1 MTDEIFV
8 REGVVEDFNE
18 VMRLSMNS
26 AIENALVQPDEM
38 LVAQNV
44 YAALSAQRGIV
55 GVIGGKPGE
64 TLEGMIIMGL
74 GNPWYSHEMTL
85 EEKVI
90 YVAPEFRSAKGG
102 RARKLVEWA
111 KYVSEKIGIPLTVAV
126 LSSSRTEA
134 KMRLFERAFGA
145 PAGVFF
151 LYNGKT
157 GLNKG

>member
-1 MTDEIFV
+1 MDEIFV
-8 REGVVEDFNE
+8 RKGVVEDFNE

-26 AIENALVQPDEM
+26 AIENAIVQPDEM

-44 YAALSAQRGIV
+44 YSFLTEQNGMVGI
-55 GVIGGKPGE
+55 IGKEPGGP
-64 TLEGMIIMGL
+64 LEGMIIIGL
-74 GNPWYSHEMTL
+74 GSPWYSHETTL

-111 KYVSEKIGIPLTVAV
+111 KGISESRGVPLVVAV
-126 LSSSRTEA
+126 LSNSRTEA
-134 KMRLFERAFGA
+134 KIRLFERAFGD
-145 PAGVFF
+145 PAGVCF

-157 GLNKG
+157 GLKKG